1 MSTQNKPNT
10 TNSGTSTEGTKL
22 VISKTPVAE
31 QAASITVNAGVAGN
45 IKKLVLDGGKS
56 WTVREVL
63 QTAGFDSNGY
73 EIRMSGEPV
82 KDDAIVTD
90 GRTILLL
97 RPVVGN

>member
-1 MSTQNKPNT
+1 MSTQNNPNN
-10 TNSGTSTEGTKL
+10 TNGSTNTEGSRL
-22 VISKTPVAE
+22 VISKTPVTA
-31 QAASITVNAGVAGN
+31 APASITVNAGVAGN
-45 IKKLVLDGGKS
+45 IKKLVLDGAKQ

-82 KDDAIVTD
+82 KDDTIVTD